1 MKTDLRFLL
10 ISLLLVF
17 SFSMISLGQ
26 ETTGSLDITVKD
38 ITGAV
43 VPGVPITVTS
53 FGTTGYKRTVTTD
66 DEGFVRILQVPP
78 GTYQIT
84 AAATKGF
91 VEKKLGEIPVGL
103 GRTTPVIVEMSTK
116 IDVGIT
122 VTGEDVLP
130 IDVSETKVQTTVSA
144 QTAELL
150 PKGLNFTS
158 VLKVSP
164 STRVE
169 PRSGQFQI
177 DGASGSENTFII
189 DGQEVTNVRTG
200 VLDANSNLPFSII
213 QEVQV
218 KSSGFEAE
226 YGGATGGVINIVT
239 KGGGNE
245 FRGQVGSIF
254 RNSRFEP
261 VGNPTL
267 RPQGSQAE
275 YYPAKRDHLSEFNPT
290 VQVRGPI
297 WRDKIWFAADW
308 APQILKRDRVL
319 TYVDVNTRIPT
330 GVVEHYFFKQRQEKS
345 RIRLDAQPLSRIHLT
360 GTFNWNPITQKGQ
373 SPIPAF
379 TTELSTPI
387 NAAFSNNLGGR
398 QNAMNITGAGVYTVT
413 DKLQVSARIG
423 HYFLNEKLG
432 TYNTGN
438 NPLIPRV
445 TCSSSSP
452 VQFPPGFGC
461 TRGFN
466 NGVLVVSGTEF
477 DATTRDQWD
486 ADATYSFTGAGRHEL
501 KGGYQTNTIGNKV
514 SLRQTDQLVLRYGQS
529 VAAYSGHTVQLTPG
543 WLGSGQYVVFSTRGN
558 VTSKNVGLFI
568 QDKWQPSRR
577 LTLNLGI
584 RTEREDVP
592 SFAPGL
598 PGMKFDFSSKLA
610 PRLGVAYDLTG
621 DGKSKIWA
629 FYGRFF
635 DRFKYE
641 LPRGSFG
648 GDEYHGLFFEILPGD
663 NLATFTRATIF
674 GAGAVVPG
682 GACPGT
688 GTAPVYGRV
697 RCDVDF
703 RISSNGGGLITDSGA
718 VDPNIKPFRQSA
730 IEAGFERQLWDLYVF
745 SARYVHKNVDRTIED
760 AGFPNAKASEYYI
773 IGNPGEGLYKE
784 QADAFGLLA
793 PKPERKY
800 DALELRLDRRFA
812 NNYYFN
818 LNYTFSR
825 LYGNY
830 SGLSSSDEEGRLS
843 PNVNRYFDQPS
854 AGFTVA
860 GGPDNG
866 RLATDRPHVL
876 KFYGAYRLGWER
888 FGLSKSNQTDFEV
901 FTTAQSGTLMTTFTS
916 ISNIAFIPLTRRGDM
931 GRTPVF
937 TETDFAIRHRI
948 RFGHD
953 GRFQL
958 VLEGDV
964 LNAFNQRKVTN
975 RNNDISLTDFAAD
988 TVAYGLITQAQ
999 TDGCTAPG
1007 PPPVINRQCTL
1018 IIAYR
1023 NFQLNGAP
1031 VIAQEIANGTGANV
1045 LYNKAESFQT
1055 PRSIRYG
1062 VRFIF

>member
-1 MKTDLRFLL
+1 MKTDFRFLL
-10 ISLLLVF
+10 ISLLMVF
-17 SFSMISLGQ
+17 SLSMVSLGQ
-26 ETTGSLDITVKD
+26 ETTGSLEITVKD
-38 ITGAV
+38 TAGAV
-43 VPGVPITVTS
+43 VPDVTITVTS
-53 FGTTGYKRTVTTD
+53 VGTTGYKRTVTTD
-66 DEGFVRILQVPP
+66 DSGFVRVNQVPP
-78 GTYQIT
+78 GTYMVT
-84 AAATKGF
+84 AGATKGF
-91 VEKKLGEIPVGL
+91 VEKKLTDIPVGL
-103 GRTTPVIVEMSTK
+103 GRSTPVSVEMSTTVTQ
-116 IDVGIT
+116 IIE

-164 STRVE
+164 STRPE

-213 QEVQV
+213 QEVQI

-239 KGGGNE
+239 KGGGND
-245 FRGQVGSIF
+245 FHGQVGSLW
-254 RNSRFEP
+254 RSSGLEP
-261 VGNPTL
+261 LANPTL
-267 RPQGSQAE
+267 RQRGNEPE
-275 YYPAKRDHLSEFNPT
+275 YYPARRGADDFSEFNPT

-308 APQILKRDRVL
+308 APQIFERDRTL
-319 TYVDVNTRIPT
+319 TYVDLNTRIPT
-330 GVVEHYFFKQRQEKS
+330 GVVGQYHFEQRQEKT
-345 RIRLDAQPLSRIHLT
+345 RIRLDAQPLSRLHLT

-373 SPIPAF
+373 NPFPGF

-387 NAAFSNNLGGR
+387 DEEFSNNLGGR
-398 QNAMNITGAGVYTVT
+398 QNAMNVTGAGVYTVT

-423 HYFLNEKLG
+423 HYFLNEKLA

-438 NPLIPRV
+438 NPFIPRV
-445 TCSSSSP
+445 TCSAQG
-452 VQFPPGFGC
+452 VGQFPPGFGC
-461 TRGFN
+461 TRGYN
-466 NGVLVVSGTEF
+466 NGVIVVSATEF

-486 ADATYSFTGAGRHEL
+486 ADATYSFTAAGRHEL
-501 KGGYQTNTIGNKV
+501 KGGYQNNTIGNKV
-514 SLRQTDQLVLRYGQS
+514 SLRQTDQLVLRIG
-529 VAAYSGHTVQLTPG
+529 VAVDSYSGHEQERTPG
-543 WLGSGQYVVFSTRGN
+543 WIGSGQYVVFSTRGN
-558 VTSKNVGLFI
+558 VTSKNEGLFI
-568 QDKWQPSRR
+568 QDKWQPTRR

-584 RTEREDVP
+584 RTERENVP

-598 PGMKFDFSSKLA
+598 PGMNFSFGSKLA
-610 PRLGVAYDLTG
+610 PRLGAAYDLSG

-663 NLATFTRATIF
+663 TLATFTRATIF
-674 GAGAVVPG
+674 GNGAVVPG
-682 GACPGT
+682 GACPGS

-703 RISSNGGGLITDSGA
+703 RISSNGGGLITESGA
-718 VDPNIKPFRQSA
+718 VDPNIKPFRQTA
-730 IEAGFERQLWDLYVF
+730 IEAGYERQLWDLYVF
-745 SARYVHKNVDRTIED
+745 SARYVHKNVDQTIED
-760 AGFPNAKASEYYI
+760 AGFPNAAGSEYYI
-773 IGNPGEGLYKE
+773 IGNPGAGLYLE
-784 QADAFGLLA
+784 EATNFGLLA

-843 PNVNRYFDQPS
+843 PNVNRFFDQPT

-888 FGLSKSNQTDFEV
+888 FGLWKSNQTDFEV
-901 FTTAQSGTLMTTFTS
+901 FTTAQSGTLMTTFVA
-916 ISNIAFIPLTRRGDM
+916 INNIDFIPLTRRGDM
-931 GRTPVF
+931 GRTPTF

-948 RFGHD
+948 KFGRDDRFTV
-953 GRFQL
+953 
-958 VLEGDV
+958 VLEADI
-964 LNAFNQRKVTN
+964 LNAFNQRTVTN
-975 RNNDISLTDFAAD
+975 RNNDISITDFDAAS
-988 TVAYGLITQAQ
+988 VANGLITQAER
-999 TDGCTAPG
+999 TGCTTG
-1007 PPPVINRQCTL
+1007 NTLNRQCAL

-1023 NFQLNGAP
+1023 RFQVGGAP
-1031 VIAQEIANGTGANV
+1031 AIAEQIANGNGANP
-1045 LYNKAESFQT
+1045 LYGAAESFQG
-1055 PRSIRYG
+1055 PRQVRYG
-1062 VRFIF
+1062 VRFLF

>member
-1 MKTDLRFLL
+1 MKTDFRFLL

-17 SFSMISLGQ
+17 AFSMVSLGQ
-26 ETTGSLDITVKD
+26 ETTGSLEITVKD
-38 ITGAV
+38 AAGAV
-43 VPGVPITVTS
+43 VPDVSITVTS
-53 FGTTGYKRTVTTD
+53 VGTTGYKRTVTTD
-66 DEGFVRILQVPP
+66 ETGFVRVTQVPP
-78 GTYQIT
+78 GTYMIT
-84 AAATKGF
+84 AGATKGF
-91 VEKKLGEIPVGL
+91 VEKSLENIPVGL
-103 GRTTPVIVEMSTK
+103 GRATPVILEMSTTATAN
-116 IDVGIT
+116 VV

-130 IDVSETKVQTTVSA
+130 IDVTETKVQTTVSA

-164 STRVE
+164 STRPE

-213 QEVQV
+213 QEVQI

-239 KGGGNE
+239 KGGGND
-245 FRGQVGSIF
+245 FHGTVGSLF

-261 VGNPTL
+261 VGNPVL
-267 RPQGSQAE
+267 RQRGSDPE
-275 YYPAKRDHLSEFNPT
+275 YYPSRRDHYTEFNPT

-297 WRDKIWFAADW
+297 WREKIWFIATW
-308 APQILKRDRVL
+308 APQIFKRDRVL
-319 TYVDVNTRIPT
+319 TYVDQNTRIPT
-330 GVVEHYFFKQRQEKS
+330 GVVGHYFFEQRQEKTT
-345 RIRLDAQPLSRIHLT
+345 IRLDAQPLSRLHLT

-373 SPIPAF
+373 IPGF

-387 NAAFSNNLGGR
+387 EENFSNNLGGR
-398 QNAMNITGAGVYTVT
+398 QNAMNVTGSGVYTVT
-413 DKLQVSARIG
+413 DKLQVSASIG

-452 VQFPPGFGC
+452 TQFPPGFGC
-461 TRGFN
+461 TRGYN
-466 NGVLVVSGTEF
+466 NGVQVVSGTEF
-477 DATTRDQWD
+477 DATTRDQWQ
-486 ADATYSFTGAGRHEL
+486 ADASYQFNGAGRHEL
-501 KGGYQTNTIGNKV
+501 KGGYQNNTIGNKV
-514 SLRQTDQLVLRYGQS
+514 SIRQTDQLVLRYGQS
-529 VAAYSGHTVQLTPG
+529 VQAYSGHTLELTPG
-543 WLGSGQYVVFSTRGN
+543 WVGSGQYVIFSTRGN
-558 VTSKNVGLFI
+558 VTSKNEGLFI
-568 QDKWQPSRR
+568 QDKWQPTRR
-577 LTLNLGI
+577 LTLNLGV

-598 PGMKFDFSSKLA
+598 PGMNFDFASKLA
-610 PRLGVAYDLTG
+610 PRLGVSYDLSG
-621 DGKSKIWA
+621 DGKSKVWA

-663 NLATFTRATIF
+663 TLATFTRATIF
-674 GAGAVVPG
+674 GSGAVIPS
-682 GACPGT
+682 GACPPT

-703 RISSNGGGLITDSGA
+703 RIGSNGGGPITETGA
-718 VDPNIKPFRQSA
+718 VDPNIKPFRQTA
-730 IEAGFERQLWDLYVF
+730 IEAGYERQLWDLYVF
-745 SARYVHKNVDRTIED
+745 SARYVHKQVDRTIED
-760 AGFPNAKASEYYI
+760 AGFPNSAGSEYYI
-773 IGNPGEGLYKE
+773 IGNPGEGLYAE
-784 QADAFGLLA
+784 QAASFGLLA

-843 PNVNRYFDQPS
+843 PNVNRFFDQPS

-876 KFYGAYRLGWER
+876 KFFGAYRLGWER
-888 FGLSKSNQTDFEV
+888 FGLWKSNETDFEV
-901 FTTAQSGTLMTTFTS
+901 FTGAASGTLMTSFVA
-916 ISNIAFIPLTRRGDM
+916 ISNIDFIPLTRRGDM

-948 RFGHD
+948 RFGRD
-953 GRFQL
+953 NRFQL

-964 LNAFNQRKVTN
+964 LNAFNQRTVTN

-988 TVAYGLITQAQ
+988 NPAFGLITVAEKAAC
-999 TDGCTAPG
+999 GS
-1007 PPPVINRQCTL
+1007 NRQCSL

-1023 NFQLNGAP
+1023 RFQTDGAP
-1031 VIAQEIANGTGANV
+1031 LIAQEIANGNGANV
-1045 LYNKAESFQT
+1045 LYNQAESFQG
-1055 PRSIRYG
+1055 PRQVRYG
-1062 VRFIF
+1062 IRFIF